1 MEGFLFKIF
10 SLYYIHMNLL
20 LGMLYGLIAQILTFL
35 QLQGNIKYNW
45 FEKYPILVLSTAI
58 PISYLFIKSVEHLV
72 AYYDG
77 QIWPSRLIGFAIGI
91 IVFGLMSYYLFKEP
105 FSLKTIVCLIL
116 GGCILGIQ
124 ILWK

>member
-1 MEGFLFKIF
+1 M
-10 SLYYIHMNLL
+10 
-20 LGMLYGLIAQILTFL
+20 
-35 QLQGNIKYNW
+35 
-45 FEKYPILVLSTAI
+45 LSTAV

-72 AYYDG
+72 SHYGG

-105 FSLKTIVCLIL
+105 LNLKTIVCLIL